1 MTEPQGNAIDTAPVK
16 APPQLPA
23 GTASTL
29 RGVTEN
35 FSFHASPES
44 FIASKIQQLQSSDPT
59 ILDRRTPVR
68 AKILNRNVA
77 IISSYHQ
84 IQAILDAESE
94 KGSDDPPY
102 IAARAYDE
110 LMRDFFPPPNIL
122 LSDGCPHRS
131 MRKPWDARMK
141 RIGDLSSL
149 ISDIMSSLFAGGAAE
164 ARVNCISLNAEV
176 DLYEA
181 MKTLAWRVL
190 LRAFLGLRPD
200 DSLFHQ
206 VQSLHEYLLR
216 GQFSLMPVSI
226 NTGFWRSPRSRGI
239 QARRR
244 LQKLISERLKVLRK
258 SGRGCAQS
266 CARPVPEDIYAEV
279 TFEQIRD
286 HILMMTSSLAVKG
299 LASLFTAF
307 MLNLFLFDKHGVRVV
322 DELTAMTGPDAV
334 QQRRQYLRCIYLETE
349 RLSPPIVGIMRRAAR
364 DMVVQGVDGGAD
376 VLLPSGWDVWLYFVG
391 GGRDPEVFG
400 ATCNSFDPHRYNN
413 RNTVHPLGF
422 GAGPKSCLGVA
433 FVREVIL
440 LVAEWLLDH
449 RTTMKG
455 TEPRIGVRAWLGWED
470 ASPKQ
475 WAADM
480 KQLPTQHPSAPV
492 IVSFV
497 QQ

>member
-1 MTEPQGNAIDTAPVK
+1 MQAAQSIAHNTPGTK
-16 APPQLPA
+16 LPPQLPA

-29 RGVTEN
+29 RCVIEN

-44 FIASKIQQLQSSDPT
+44 FIASKIQQLQASDPT

-84 IQAILDAESE
+84 IQAILNAESE
-94 KGSDDPPY
+94 TGSDDPPY
-102 IAARAYDE
+102 VAARAYDE
-110 LMRDFFPPPNIL
+110 LMRDFFPPPNVL

-131 MRKPWDARMK
+131 MKRPWDARMK
-141 RIGDLSSL
+141 RIGDLSRL
-149 ISDIMSSLFAGGAAE
+149 ISDIMSSLFAGGAAD
-164 ARVNCISLNAEV
+164 AWINCIPLNAEV
-176 DLYEA
+176 DLYES

-190 LRAFLGLRPD
+190 LRAFLDLSPN
-200 DSLFHQ
+200 DSLFRH
-206 VQSLHEYLLR
+206 VQSLHEDLLR

-239 QARRR
+239 QARRK

-258 SGRGCAQS
+258 SGSGCAQS

-299 LASLFTAF
+299 LASLLTAF
-307 MLNLFLFDKHGVRVV
+307 LLNLFLLDRDGVGLVA
-322 DELTAMTGPDAV
+322 ELNDMTGPDAA
-334 QQRRQYLRCIYLETE
+334 QQRRRHLQSIYLETE
-349 RLSPPIVGIMRRAAR
+349 RLSPPIVGIMRKAAR
-364 DMVVQGVDGGAD
+364 DLVVQGIDGGAD
-376 VLLPSGWDVWLYFVG
+376 TLLPSGWDVWLYFVG

-400 ATCNSFDPHRYNN
+400 MTCNSFDPDRYIN
-413 RNTVHPLGF
+413 RDTRNPLGF

-440 LVAEWLLDH
+440 LVAEWLLDN
-449 RTTMKG
+449 RTTMND